1 VNAVDRRIVELTIIG
16 KHRPLSATEA
26 REWEESRKYVIDREL
41 RIARVMNLMWMA
53 RQTKDWT
60 WAMQLAEEYD
70 RVMKMF

>member
-1 VNAVDRRIVELTIIG
+1 MNAVDRRIVELAIIG

-26 REWEESRKYVIDREL
+26 REWEESRRYVIDREWKL
-41 RIARVMNLMWMA
+41 ARILNLMQLA

-70 RVMKMF
+70 KVMKLY